1 MNPIDLSIIVP
12 TYNERDNIGKLSSR
26 IAKEL
31 PSVNWEIIFVDDN
44 SPDGTSLIAQQLGRA
59 DPRVR
64 CIRRVGRRGL
74 ASACIEGML
83 SSNAKFF
90 IVMDAD
96 FQHDPSSLPGMYSLL
111 LSDAADLVIASR
123 YMPGGTV
130 NDWDERR
137 RTISR
142 VATWLAQIICNRP
155 VSDPMSGFFG
165 LKREL
170 VDACL
175 MELSTI
181 GFKILLDIIASSGPH
196 IRIAEVPLQF
206 SSRKSGQSKLNFNV
220 MWEYILLILDKL
232 CGKYVPVRF
241 MAFAMV
247 GVMGIMVH
255 MVTLAIFFK
264 GIGLEFAVSQAIA
277 TGVAIIFNYTL
288 NNILT
293 YAGHTLKGIR
303 WIKGLFSFS
312 LICGV
317 GAVANVG
324 VANYLFSSNFQ
335 WALAAVAGIVLSA
348 VWNYA
353 VTAQYTWSAR
363 A

>member
-12 TYNERDNIGKLSSR
+12 TYNERDNIGELSNR

-31 PSVNWEIIFVDDN
+31 PSVNWELIFVDDN
-44 SPDGTSLIAQQLGRA
+44 SPDGTAIIAQQLGRI

-83 SSNAKFF
+83 SSNARFF

-96 FQHDPSSLPGMYSLL
+96 FQHDPSSLPGMYNLL
-111 LSDAADLVIASR
+111 LSNSADLVIASR
-123 YMPGGTV
+123 YMAGGTV
-130 NDWDERR
+130 SDWDERR
-137 RTISR
+137 KTMSR
-142 VATWLAQIICNRP
+142 LATRLAKIICSRP

-165 LKREL
+165 LKRE
-170 VDACL
+170 VMDACL

-181 GFKILLDIIASSGPH
+181 GFKILLDIIASSGKH
-196 IRIAEVPLQF
+196 IRISEVPLQF
-206 SSRKSGQSKLNFNV
+206 SSRAKGQSKLNFNV

-232 CGKYVPVRF
+232 FGKYIPVRF
-241 MAFAMV
+241 MAFATV
-247 GVMGIMVH
+247 GVIGIFVH
-255 MVTLAIFFK
+255 MVVLALFFK
-264 GIGLEFAVSQAIA
+264 GIGLQFAMSQAIA

-293 YAGHTLKGIR
+293 YAGHTLKGIS

-312 LICGV
+312 LICGI
-317 GAVANVG
+317 GAIANVG
-324 VANYLFSSNFQ
+324 AANYLFSNNFQ

-353 VTAQYTWSAR
+353 VTAQYTWSAKT
-363 A
+363 